1 MAKQLHHRTYTGEV
15 PAIINLCLDLLPL
28 CISEQGGMTP
38 VGGFQKMHMQI
49 QYHIV
54 DKFEAT

>member
-1 MAKQLHHRTYTGEV
+1 MAKQLHHRTYTREV

-38 VGGFQKMHMQI
+38 VGGFQKTAYANTVPHRR
-49 QYHIV
+49 
-54 DKFEAT
+54 